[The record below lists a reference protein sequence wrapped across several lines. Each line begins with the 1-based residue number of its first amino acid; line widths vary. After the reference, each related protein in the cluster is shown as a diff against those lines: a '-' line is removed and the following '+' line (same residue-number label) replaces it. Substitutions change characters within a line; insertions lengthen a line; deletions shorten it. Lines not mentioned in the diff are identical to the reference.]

1 MVFLIHNELSVDR
14 ITVRECAD
22 TKFFGT
28 HTMNHTNQAQAR
40 SFEPS
45 TAAAS
50 AAAAAFI
57 EVTKQWGERYV
68 AAQTDLSGFLREKVA
83 APARGF
89 LATDPLNMSVFGVV
103 FDGNPGAG
111 FIAVPGAVADRLQ
124 ERGLRGSAYFPDIG
138 TAIGKEAMTKLN
150 AVSRAAEQRP
160 MLNSV
165 PGVRSVGIESGRVVL
180 TRAALTAD
188 GISII
193 AAPSAVSAS
202 AEVKPAPPRV
212 EAELA
217 VVDAASPASRSSNRA
232 RM

>member
-1 MVFLIHNELSVDR
+1 M
-14 ITVRECAD
+14 
-22 TKFFGT
+22 
-28 HTMNHTNQAQAR
+28 MNHTNQAQAR
-40 SFEPS
+40 SFEPV

-50 AAAAAFI
+50 AAAATFI
-57 EVTKQWGERYV
+57 EVTKKWGESYG
-68 AAQTDLSGFLREKVA
+68 AAQADLSSFLREKVA

-124 ERGLRGSAYFPDIG
+124 ERGLRGNAYFPDIG
-138 TAIGKEAMTKLN
+138 TAIGKEAMTKLH

-160 MLNSV
+160 LLSSV
-165 PGVRSVGIESGRVVL
+165 PGVRSVGIEAGRVVL
-180 TRAALTAD
+180 TRAAMTAN

-193 AAPSAVSAS
+193 AAPSAVSAA
-202 AEVKPAPPRV
+202 AEVKPVAPRV
-212 EAELA
+212 VAELTG
-217 VVDAASPASRSSNRA
+217 DESTGPASRSKSRA